1 LSWRKIPPGSYFF
14 SLGLRVATGCWR
26 SARDRQHGV
35 TPHQGVDRGWI
46 GPWTKS
52 LAHLKVQRYQCCAS
66 DDLIVM
72 PQPLCPYRVWV
83 PYRARMPLRA
93 AAEPAGESFP
103 EPPQHRAPYRLGAPN
118 RISNPA
124 KDTNHGPAVGAIY
137 LLSGRAPPGVTAVID
152 LA

>member
-1 LSWRKIPPGSYFF
+1 MKARRMPRCTRPIRLWFLGIPPGSYFF

-66 DDLIVM
+66 DDLSS
-72 PQPLCPYRVWV
+72 CRSHY
-83 PYRARMPLRA
+83 
-93 AAEPAGESFP
+93 
-103 EPPQHRAPYRLGAPN
+103 APTGYGYP
-118 RISNPA
+118 I
-124 KDTNHGPAVGAIY
+124 GPGC
-137 LLSGRAPPGVTAVID
+137 L
-152 LA
+152 